1 MPARRSRVFGSRNNG
16 VTALTIGKPAPRT
29 NAATDRA
36 ARCSPEPKETVMSRI
51 RNAILGG
58 AVVTALLASTSIAF
72 ATGTPEQ
79 RRACMGDAIRLCAAE
94 IPNVSRITSC
104 MRTNFSKLSPACK
117 TVMMK
122 G

>member
-1 MPARRSRVFGSRNNG
+1 MNLS
-16 VTALTIGKPAPRT
+16 
-29 NAATDRA
+29 
-36 ARCSPEPKETVMSRI
+36 I
-51 RNAILGG
+51 RDAILGG
-58 AVVTALLASTSIAF
+58 VVVTALLTSSSVVF
-72 ATGTPEQ
+72 AAGTSEQ

-117 TVMMK
+117 EVMVR

>member
-1 MPARRSRVFGSRNNG
+1 M
-16 VTALTIGKPAPRT
+16 T
-29 NAATDRA
+29 
-36 ARCSPEPKETVMSRI
+36 RI

-58 AVVTALLASTSIAF
+58 AVVTALLASSSAAF
-72 ATGTPEQ
+72 AAGTPEQ

-104 MRTNFSKLSPACK
+104 MRTNFSKLSPGCK
-117 TVMMK
+117 TVFLK

>member
-1 MPARRSRVFGSRNNG
+1 M
-16 VTALTIGKPAPRT
+16 T
-29 NAATDRA
+29 
-36 ARCSPEPKETVMSRI
+36 RI

-58 AVVTALLASTSIAF
+58 AIVTALLASSSVAF
-72 ATGTPEQ
+72 AAGTPEQ
-79 RRACMGDAIRLCAAE
+79 RRACSRDAIRFCAAE

-117 TVMMK
+117 EVMQK